1 MEKRKAY
8 YGTKALI
15 LTLVIA
21 AGIYACVTM
30 DRRVADSLTE
40 VETVRMSRVAFRKSV
55 PIRGSLYTENGEW
68 YAAASVDESEIG
80 SVSVGQ
86 FAEISGAAFN
96 GSIGGSVEKIA
107 DTAYSEN
114 GRTAVRVIIKLNSE
128 EEELR
133 SGYTA
138 QGSIYADE
146 TRLLH
151 TLPYEAIRQD
161 DEGEYVYLYVGNQAV
176 RRTIETGIELSGEA
190 EILRGL
196 SEQSEVILSPDTV
209 TDRALVRKEKAE

>member
-1 MEKRKAY
+1 MEKQKTY
-8 YGTKALI
+8 FGIKALI
-15 LTLVIA
+15 LTLILA

-30 DRRVADSLTE
+30 DRRVAESLTE
-40 VETVRMSRVAFRKSV
+40 VETVRMSRIAFRKSV

-80 SVSVGQ
+80 GVSVGQ
-86 FAEISGAAFN
+86 LAEISGAAF
-96 GSIGGSVEKIA
+96 GGPIEGSVAEIA
-107 DTAYSEN
+107 DAAHSEN
-114 GRTAVRVIIKLNSE
+114 GRTAVRVTIKLNGE
-128 EEELR
+128 TEELR
-133 SGYTA
+133 SGYSA

-146 TRLLH
+146 ARLLH

-161 DEGEYVYLYVGNQAV
+161 DEGEYVYIYVGNQAV
-176 RRTIETGIELSGEA
+176 RRRIETGIELSGEA

-209 TDRALVRKEKAE
+209 TDHALVRKERAE

>member
-1 MEKRKAY
+1 MEKRKTY
-8 YGTKALI
+8 YGIKALI
-15 LTLVIA
+15 LTLIIA

-30 DRRVADSLTE
+30 DGRVKDSLTE
-40 VETVRMSRVAFRKSV
+40 VETIRMSRVAFRKSV

-68 YAAASVDESEIG
+68 YAAASVDESEIA

-86 FAEISGAAFN
+86 FAEISGAAFD
-96 GSIGGSVEKIA
+96 GTIGGSVAEIA

-114 GRTAVRVIIKLNSE
+114 GRTAVRVIIKLNGG

-133 SGYTA
+133 SGYSA
-138 QGSIYADE
+138 RGSIYADE
-146 TRLLH
+146 ARLLH

-161 DEGEYVYLYVGNQAV
+161 DEGEYVYLFVGNQAV
-176 RRTIETGIELSGEA
+176 RRSIETGIELSGEA

-209 TDRALVRKEKAE
+209 TDHALVRKEKTE